1 MYERR
6 NKMGIAEERAERSKA
21 LHERRKALVAK
32 VKELK
37 GEGMSNHDI
46 ATMLGIKEAT
56 VLICE
61 KQA

>member
-1 MYERR
+1 
-6 NKMGIAEERAERSKA
+6 MGIAEERVERFKA

-37 GEGMSNHDI
+37 SEGMSNHDI

-61 KQA
+61 KQV